1 MLPAIWHRYIFLFG
15 LIGLAAGMLF
25 GTVPTSIPQII
36 LAANWLLEK
45 DFAWKWQQLKS
56 NKLFWILISFFILHV
71 LGMIYTQNI
80 PKGLDDLRNKMPLL
94 TLPLILFTTK
104 PLDSKEFKLLF
115 NFFFLGVLVSS
126 ISCFLVYKGFTKKV
140 IVDVR
145 QASVFMSHI
154 RFSLFIAFT
163 IIALLFFIINET
175 KFIYKIMR
183 GVAIIWLLFFMYKLE
198 MATGILCLVA
208 TSILL
213 LVIISA
219 KKLPKKL
226 SLAFVIS
233 IGVIGV
239 FIISKAISSLNMF
252 EENKSNSANVLLEK
266 TKSGKHYYHDTL
278 FNVAENGNLIFV
290 NICETELRTEWP
302 TKSSLHL
309 DDLDKKGNTTY
320 YTLMR
325 YLASKGLNK
334 DSIGISKLNTDDV
347 KNIERGNTNY
357 KYDINSG
364 LAYKWREL
372 VWEYTSFK
380 RNRNPS
386 GHTLTM
392 RLEFWKTATYI
403 IKQNL
408 LVGVGT
414 GDVQDAFNQAYVE
427 TNSLL
432 DMKWRLRSHNQYL
445 AIGVAFGLIGLVVF
459 IVYLMLPAFLLRDK
473 LQYLYWPFLI
483 IAMLS
488 FITEDTLETQSG
500 VSFFIFFQALFLWLA
515 SFQPKTQALK

>member
-56 NKLFWILISFFILHV
+56 NKVFWILASIFLLHV
-71 LGMIYTQNI
+71 LGMSYTQNI
-80 PKGLDDLRNKMPLL
+80 QKGLDDLRNKIPLL
-94 TLPLILFTTK
+94 TLPLILFSTK
-104 PLDSKEFKLLF
+104 PLASKELKLLF
-115 NFFFLGVLVSS
+115 NFFFLSVFVSS
-126 ISCFLVYKGFTKKV
+126 ICCFLVYKGYTKKV

-145 QASVFMSHI
+145 QASIFMSHI
-154 RFSLFIAFT
+154 RYSLFIAFA
-163 IIALLFFIINET
+163 IIALVYFIIKEQVLV
-175 KFIYKIMR
+175 YKIIK
-183 GVAIIWLLFFMYKLE
+183 GLVIIWLLFFMYKLE

-233 IGVIGV
+233 IVVIGV

-252 EENKSNSANVLLEK
+252 EENKNNSANILLEK
-266 TKSGKHYYHDTL
+266 TKSGKHYYHDIL
-278 FNVAENGNLIFV
+278 FNVAENGNLVFV
-290 NICETELRTEWP
+290 NISETELRQEWP
-302 TKSSLHL
+302 TKSSLRI

-334 DSIGISKLNTDDV
+334 DSLGISKLSADDI
-347 KNIERGNTNY
+347 KNIESGNTNY
-357 KYDINSG
+357 KYNINSG

-372 VWEYTSFK
+372 VWEYTLFK

-392 RLEFWKTATYI
+392 RLEFWKTAIYI
-403 IKQNL
+403 IKQHVL
-408 LVGVGT
+408 FGVGT
-414 GDVQDAFNQAYVE
+414 GDTQDAFNQAYVE

-445 AIGVAFGLIGLVVF
+445 AITVAFGLVGLVIF
-459 IVYLMLPAFLLRDK
+459 ITYLTLPALLLKNK
-473 LQYLYWPFLI
+473 LHYLYWTFLI
-483 IAMLS
+483 IVLLS
-488 FITEDTLETQSG
+488 FLTEDTLETQSG

-515 SFQPKTQALK
+515 SSHAKKT